1 MYVRHENELADFGF
15 SFIFFGMKSEQ
26 IKRKTDMHKE
36 VTIDFTQCEEFSSHN
51 KEVSPFMACL
61 LLDTIGKICYEK
73 FLSFCAEYVIFVQ
86 SCKIYGLQNLFQ
98 KGYFKKSEYPLF

>member
-1 MYVRHENELADFGF
+1 MYVLYENELTDFGF
-15 SFIFFGMKSEQ
+15 SFIFFRMKSEQ
-26 IKRKTDMHKE
+26 IKKKNMHKE

-73 FLSFCAEYVIFVQ
+73 FLSFCAEYVIFVK
-86 SCKIYGLQNLFQ
+86 SCKIYGLKANLFQ
-98 KGYFKKSEYPLF
+98 KGNF